1 MEQLTPLNEEEA
13 SMQITNVFGGERI
26 PLSFEIFPPKGELPM
41 EEAHEVLTE
50 LRALDP
56 AFVSVTY
63 SAGGGGNTGFTSQIA
78 QLGQEELGLN
88 MMAHLTCMGATY
100 DDVQD
105 SIALMKERGV
115 QNVLALRGDPV
126 PGKGVHD
133 YRFAKDLI
141 PQLRDAGFCVGA
153 AAYPEGHAECIDLDE
168 DVRRL
173 KEKQDAGAQFFVTQL
188 FFDNRFA
195 YKFLD
200 KCRAARI
207 KVPITFGIMPFMS
220 KAQVSRMIF
229 MCGASLPSP
238 LVKLLARWEHDPD
251 DLRKAGIEYACQQ
264 LIGLAQHG
272 VDGVHLY
279 SMNRPEIAREIA
291 ETIRPYL

>member
-1 MEQLTPLNEEEA
+1 
-13 SMQITNVFGGERI
+13 MQIAGVFKEERI
-26 PLSFEIFPPKGELPM
+26 PLSFEIFPPKGELPI
-41 EEAHEVLTE
+41 EEAHDVLAE
-50 LRALDP
+50 LAKLDP

-63 SAGGGGNTGFTSQIA
+63 SAGGGGNTERTSEIA
-78 QLGQEELGLN
+78 QMGQESFGLD
-88 MMAHLTCMGATY
+88 MMAHLTCMGATSA
-100 DDVQD
+100 DIERQ
-105 SIALMKERGV
+105 IALMRDRGV
-115 QNVLALRGDPV
+115 ENVLALRGDPI
-126 PGKGVHD
+126 PGKEASEFQ
-133 YRFAKDLI
+133 FAKDLI
-141 PQLRDAGFCVGA
+141 PRLREAGFCVGA
-153 AAYPEGHAECIDLDE
+153 AAYPEGHAACLDLDE

-207 KVPITFGIMPFMS
+207 RVPITFGIMPFMS
-220 KAQVSRMIF
+220 KAQVSRMVF

-238 LVKLLARWEHDPD
+238 LVKILARWEHDPD
-251 DLRKAGIEYACQQ
+251 GLRKAGIEYACQQ

-279 SMNRPEIAREIA
+279 SMNKPDVAREIA
-291 ETIRPYL
+291 EAVGPYL

>member
-1 MEQLTPLNEEEA
+1 
-13 SMQITNVFGGERI
+13 MQITSVFGGERI
-26 PLSFEIFPPKGELPM
+26 PLSFEIFPPKGELPL
-41 EEAHEVLTE
+41 EEARDVLSALSE
-50 LRALDP
+50 LDP

-63 SAGGGGNTGFTSQIA
+63 SAGGGGNTGYTSQIA
-78 QLGQEELGLN
+78 QLGRSELGLN
-88 MMAHLTCMGATY
+88 MMAHLTCMGATPQ
-100 DDVQD
+100 DVRS

-115 QNVLALRGDPV
+115 ENVLALRGDPV
-126 PGKGVHD
+126 PGKEARD

-141 PQLRDAGFCVGA
+141 PVLREAGFCVGA
-153 AAYPEGHAECIDLDE
+153 AAYPEGHAECLDLDE

-207 KVPITFGIMPFMS
+207 RVPITLGIMPFMS
-220 KAQVSRMIF
+220 KAQVSRMVF

-238 LVKLLARWEHDPD
+238 LVKILSRWEHDPD
-251 DLRKAGIEYACQQ
+251 GLQKAGIEYACQQ

-279 SMNRPEIAREIA
+279 SMNKPDVAREIA
-291 ETIRPYL
+291 EAVRPYL

>member
-1 MEQLTPLNEEEA
+1 
-13 SMQITNVFGGERI
+13 MQIAGVFKGERI

-41 EEAHEVLTE
+41 DEAHDVLAE
-50 LRALDP
+50 IARLDP

-63 SAGGGGNTGFTSQIA
+63 SAGGGGNAERTSEIA
-78 QLGQEELGLN
+78 QMGQDLFGLN
-88 MMAHLTCMGATY
+88 MMAHLTCVGATSA
-100 DDVQD
+100 DIERQ
-105 SIALMKERGV
+105 IALMRDRGV
-115 QNVLALRGDPV
+115 ENVLALRGDPV
-126 PGKGVHD
+126 PGKEASEF
-133 YRFAKDLI
+133 RFAKELI
-141 PQLRDAGFCVGA
+141 PRLREAGFCVGA
-153 AAYPEGHAECIDLDE
+153 AAYPEGHAACLDLDE

-207 KVPITFGIMPFMS
+207 RVPITFGIMPFMS
-220 KAQVSRMIF
+220 KAQVSRMVF

-238 LVKLLARWEHDPD
+238 LVKILARWEHDPEG
-251 DLRKAGIEYACQQ
+251 LRKAGIEYACQQ

-279 SMNRPEIAREIA
+279 SMNKPDVAREIA
-291 ETIRPYL
+291 ESLRPYL

>member
-1 MEQLTPLNEEEA
+1 MHIA
-13 SMQITNVFGGERI
+13 NVFGKDHI

-41 EEAHEVLTE
+41 EEARDVLAE
-50 LRALDP
+50 LAKLDP

-78 QLGQEELGLN
+78 QLGQQTFDLN
-88 MMAHLTCMGATY
+88 MMAHLTCMGATK
-100 DDVQD
+100 DDVQN

-115 QNVLALRGDPV
+115 ENVLALRGDPV
-126 PGKGVHD
+126 PGKEARD
-133 YRFAKDLI
+133 FQFAKDLI
-141 PQLRDAGFCVGA
+141 PVLREAGFCVGA
-153 AAYPEGHAECIDLDE
+153 AAYPEGHAECLDIDE

-173 KEKQDAGAQFFVTQL
+173 KQKQDAGAQFFVTQL
-188 FFDNRFA
+188 FFDNRYA

-207 KVPITFGIMPFMS
+207 RVPITFGIMPFMS
-220 KAQVSRMIF
+220 KAQVSRMVF
-229 MCGASLPSP
+229 MCGASLPAP
-238 LVKLLARWEHDPD
+238 LVKVLARWEHDPD
-251 DLRKAGIEYACQQ
+251 GLRKAGVEYACQQ

-279 SMNRPEIAREIA
+279 SMNRPDIAREITEA
-291 ETIRPYL
+291 VRPYL

>member
-1 MEQLTPLNEEEA
+1 
-13 SMQITNVFGGERI
+13 MQITNVFGKDRI

-41 EEAHEVLTE
+41 EEARNVLAE
-50 LRALDP
+50 LTKLDP

-78 QLGQEELGLN
+78 QLGQETFNMN
-88 MMAHLTCMGATY
+88 MMAHLTCMGATK
-100 DDVQD
+100 DDVAE
-105 SIALMKERGV
+105 SITLLKERGV
-115 QNVLALRGDPV
+115 ENVLALRGDPV
-126 PGKGVHD
+126 PGKEARD
-133 YRFAKDLI
+133 FQYAKDLI
-141 PQLRDAGFCVGA
+141 PQLREAGFCVGA
-153 AAYPEGHAECIDLDE
+153 AAYPEGHAACLDLDE
-168 DVRRL
+168 DVRHL

-207 KVPITFGIMPFMS
+207 RVPITFGIMPFMS

-238 LVKLLARWEHDPD
+238 LVKVLSRWEHDPD
-251 DLRKAGIEYACQQ
+251 GLRKAGIEYACQQ
-264 LIGLAQHG
+264 LIGLLQHG

-279 SMNRPEIAREIA
+279 SMNKPDVAREITEA
-291 ETIRPYL
+291 IRPYL